1 MEKTVTL
8 MPLNES
14 NTQLLRLCM
23 ALFAALA
30 LVIGLTFA
38 LQGIIGVALANFC
51 GGLFFLFAY
60 YNPNVLSGSGLQHF
74 DFADIEQKKFL
85 WTSLA
90 IGLLA
95 ACWEF
100 RVYIPLG

>member
-1 MEKTVTL
+1 
-8 MPLNES
+8 
-14 NTQLLRLCM
+14 M

-30 LVIGLTFA
+30 LVIGSTLA
-38 LQGIIGVALANFC
+38 LQGLTSVALANFC

-60 YNPNVLSGSGLQHF
+60 YNPDVLSGRGLQHF

-90 IGLLA
+90 VGLVA
-95 ACWEF
+95 ACWEL
-100 RVYIPLG
+100 RVHIPLG